1 MDLIEPMFDAVV
13 NGEEQLILT
22 YLSLGANI
30 SGQGDDGQN
39 VLHWAAASPF
49 GEQLLSFLIARGAD
63 LNAEDNMGYTPLHLH
78 ALRGRVYGT
87 SCLLQAGAAVNAI
100 SAKNGFT
107 PLHLAILHNHIEVAN
122 VLLAYG
128 ADYHLLDNLRDLGQ
142 LAQGKLASN
151 AAHASSTTAAT
162 NDAGNATTAAAA
174 VAAAAAVTAIG
185 SAPPMDDAAVSVD
198 SDSDDND
205 SVADGTPRP
214 SNGDHDGTGAVP
226 ETPHSIGATVGGDS
240 VIPPDATLTPL
251 SPMTLAMS
259 PPMHSQ
265 VNLLEAFATPEPPPP
280 PSSASATTRNP

>member
-30 SGQGDDGQN
+30 TGQGDDGQN

-87 SCLLQAGAAVNAI
+87 SCLLQAGAAVNAV

-142 LAQGKLASN
+142 LAQGKLTSTATATSN
-151 AAHASSTTAAT
+151 AA
-162 NDAGNATTAAAA
+162 NATAAAA
-174 VAAAAAVTAIG
+174 ASAAAATASAIS

-198 SDSDDND
+198 SDNDDN
-205 SVADGTPRP
+205 SSIAGGSPRP
-214 SNGDHDGTGAVP
+214 SNGDGAQVIGNGGVL

-240 VIPPDATLTPL
+240 VVPPDATLTPL

-265 VNLLEAFATPEPPPP
+265 VNLLEAFATPEPSRSLGLAPA
-280 PSSASATTRNP
+280 SSQNH

>member
-30 SGQGDDGQN
+30 TGQGDDGQN

-78 ALRGRVYGT
+78 ALRGRVYGA

-142 LAQGKLASN
+142 LAQGKLTSTAPATSN
-151 AAHASSTTAAT
+151 AANT
-162 NDAGNATTAAAA
+162 TTAAAA
-174 VAAAAAVTAIG
+174 TAAAAAATAIS

-198 SDSDDND
+198 SDNDDN
-205 SVADGTPRP
+205 SSIADGSPRP
-214 SNGDHDGTGAVP
+214 SNGNGGVL

-240 VIPPDATLTPL
+240 VVPPDATLTPL

-259 PPMHSQ
+259 PPTHSQ
-265 VNLLEAFATPEPPPP
+265 VNLLEAFATPEPSRSLGLAPA
-280 PSSASATTRNP
+280 SSQNR

>member
-30 SGQGDDGQN
+30 AGQGDDGQN

-142 LAQGKLASN
+142 LAQGKLTSTAPATSN
-151 AAHASSTTAAT
+151 AVNANT
-162 NDAGNATTAAAA
+162 DATAAAA
-174 VAAAAAVTAIG
+174 AAAAATAIS

-198 SDSDDND
+198 SDNSEDDG
-205 SVADGTPRP
+205 SIADGSPRP
-214 SNGDHDGTGAVP
+214 SNGDQAGHGAGAVA

-240 VIPPDATLTPL
+240 VVPPDATLTPL

-265 VNLLEAFATPEPPPP
+265 VNLLEAFATPEPSRPLGRTPA
-280 PSSASATTRNP
+280 SSHHE